1 MIPALERL
9 VVGVPI
15 HTIHNSLKL
24 PSIDRFK
31 DSAKSAIVK
40 SHARPLCLDNQK
52 APVCIG
58 PAGHALRHGE
68 LFPGQ
73 PCPQA
78 GGGKHDAEFPI
89 CPNLS
94 PRSSPR
100 CPVENARAFC
110 CCFSDRRSRST
121 PCSRSTRS
129 SRRCGSRP
137 TGAPRPE
144 PAISLGSLIL
154 KYCLATRC

>member
-31 DSAKSAIVK
+31 DSAKSAIAK

-68 LFPGQ
+68 SFPGQ
-73 PCPQA
+73 PCALA
-78 GGGKHDAEFPI
+78 GRGRIARSAIRVRGSLHKLNSRREPLT
-89 CPNLS
+89 PTLS
-94 PRSSPR
+94 PRR
-100 CPVENARAFC
+100 AGARELTVVAE
-110 CCFSDRRSRST
+110 
-121 PCSRSTRS
+121 
-129 SRRCGSRP
+129 
-137 TGAPRPE
+137 A
-144 PAISLGSLIL
+144 LH
-154 KYCLATRC
+154 

>member
-15 HTIHNSLKL
+15 HTIHNSRKL

-68 LFPGQ
+68 SFPGQ
-73 PCPQA
+73 PCALA
-78 GGGKHDAEFPI
+78 GRGRPAK
-89 CPNLS
+89 
-94 PRSSPR
+94 RS
-100 CPVENARAFC
+100 EAARVRGSLGAL
-110 CCFSDRRSRST
+110 SRST
-121 PCSRSTRS
+121 ARGESPS
-129 SRRCGSRP
+129 
-137 TGAPRPE
+137 PRPSPRKNGARE
-144 PAISLGSLIL
+144 KSQLRD
-154 KYCLATRC
+154 LAAGLREV